1 MKKALAF
8 ILCVML
14 IALTFASCAEENNGD
29 TSSQSVQSEAS
40 KTEVSED
47 ISEESSEESFVP
59 DIYNGNDYD
68 GMTFTVFTTGVGASP
83 VSEFVYNE
91 NLSEEQISATVNEAI
106 KARNDKIYETLGVEI
121 KEVYY
126 KSAQRYGKDTLD
138 QIRNHI
144 SGAIDDY
151 SLYSVCL
158 YDCATLATEGSLY
171 NLLGI
176 DTINTFNPWWE
187 QYFNESL
194 TIMGQL
200 YFTIGDMAINSMGNV
215 HAIFYNADLIND
227 LGLEDP
233 INLANSGKW
242 TIDKALEYSKALA
255 VDSAEPEGMDYKD
268 EFGWGGQDSDA
279 YYLLYGTGVRPF
291 TTDGEK
297 AVLSVNN
304 ETTVTTIEKAKELM
318 QGEWYCRG
326 NDYFNV
332 TSTPMDLLQT
342 AFEEGRCMFFSDSLV
357 RAVSFDMDDQFGIL
371 PLPKF
376 NEMQENYYAL
386 LSTWSTNAYCIAL
399 NLDEEQAEFAAAIMD
414 VIGYYSW
421 SELGDSVCT
430 NYYQKMMKNQKL
442 VREDSEAMLDLIF
455 STVGCDLAGIF
466 RIGELSGSRSLNST
480 LTDIVNGVHENFTS
494 AYEKFEPTYQKDLET
509 VMQFFSENK

>member
-1 MKKALAF
+1 MKKALAV
-8 ILCVML
+8 IICIML
-14 IALTFASCAEENNGD
+14 VVVSVTACGEQEENTPSAESKQTENSAPD
-29 TSSQSVQSEAS
+29 VSEA
-40 KTEVSED
+40 T
-47 ISEESSEESFVP
+47 SEESSEALFVP
-59 DIYNGNDYD
+59 DIYSGRDYE
-68 GMTFTVFTTGVGASP
+68 GKTFTVFTTGVGATP

-91 NLSEEQISATVNEAI
+91 NLSEEQISTTVNEAI

-126 KSAQRYGKDTLD
+126 KSASRYGKDTLD

-144 SGAIDDY
+144 SGALDDY

-176 DTINTFNPWWE
+176 DTINTANPWWE
-187 QYFNESL
+187 QYFNDSL

-215 HAIFYNADLIND
+215 HVIFYNADLIED

-233 INLANSGKW
+233 INLANEGGW

-291 TTDGEK
+291 TTDGSE

-304 ETTVTTIEKAKELM
+304 ETTINTIEKAKELM
-318 QGEWYCRG
+318 QGDWYCRG

-332 TSTPMDLLQT
+332 TSTPMDLLQD

-357 RAVSFDMDDQFGIL
+357 RAVSFNMEDQFGIL
-371 PLPKF
+371 PLPKY
-376 NEMQENYYAL
+376 NAEQEDYYAL
-386 LSTWSTNAYCIAL
+386 LSTWSSNAYCIAL
-399 NLDEEQAEFAAAIMD
+399 NLDEEEAEFAAAIMD

-421 SELGDSVCT
+421 SELSDSVCT

-442 VREDSEAMLDLIF
+442 VREDSEVMLDLIF

-480 LTDIVNGVHENFTS
+480 LTDVVNGVHENFTS
-494 AYEKFEPTYQKDLET
+494 AYEKFEHIYQKDLES
-509 VMQFFSENK
+509 VMQFYKDNK